1 MKQPVVLFAS
11 LCFLASEAMQ
21 AQNAQN
27 SPKAYVVS
35 DAHLD
40 TQWNWDIQTT
50 IQEYVWNTLNQN
62 LFLLRKYPDYVFNF
76 EGAVKYSWM
85 KEYFPTRYEELKQR
99 VKEGRWHVT
108 GSSWDANDVLVPSA
122 ESVLRNILYGQN
134 YYRTEFGTESTDIFA
149 RLLWLWVDTAVAGSS
164 LWADRLF
171 FTKARLAQSSFYGDK
186 NIRLPSDCGRVL
198 MAIDHVC
205 AWL

>member
-134 YYRTEFGTESTDIFA
+134 YYRTEFGTESTDIF
-149 RLLWLWVDTAVAGSS
+149 
-164 LWADRLF
+164 
-171 FTKARLAQSSFYGDK
+171 
-186 NIRLPSDCGRVL
+186 
-198 MAIDHVC
+198 
-205 AWL
+205 